1 MKKCIV
7 LLLALFLLTG
17 CAAQEKTAALT
28 ASCQEIAEKVMA
40 AAGFQ
45 ELTAINEKYLEKHF
59 LIRADDLED
68 WALYRDATRA
78 TPEMVLIAKVKSDAD
93 QAAVKKAL
101 NAYNSE
107 QLTLYR
113 DPDQAVTAS
122 LRVTVPKSEQ
132 QSKVR
137 ITVQAENS
145 NTVIETRSYTLEPE
159 DSRVIEDSVEIPD
172 SRTYTYTVYNGD
184 TQIEQK
190 VLNAE

>member
-113 DPDQAVTAS
+113 DYQPDQVAKLERAKALQNGAYLALIVSPDADKTTAA
-122 LRVTVPKSEQ
+122 LGQGWRE
-132 QSKVR
+132 
-137 ITVQAENS
+137 
-145 NTVIETRSYTLEPE
+145 
-159 DSRVIEDSVEIPD
+159 
-172 SRTYTYTVYNGD
+172 
-184 TQIEQK
+184 
-190 VLNAE
+190 